1 MTMQIFGIRF
11 YLAEIISSFGT
22 VCLIPVAEMIQ
33 DDRDLLG
40 PLWLSSPPVFE
51 RPQWASK
58 QPRRASAVPLEQLD
72 ACSTERWR
80 VWPLPEMHKRGK
92 WAAFASRPLI

>member
-1 MTMQIFGIRF
+1 MIMQIFGIRF

-22 VCLIPVAEMIQ
+22 VCLKPVAEMIQ

-51 RPQWASK
+51 RPQWADSGRSGWNSIICHQSRFSGRK
-58 QPRRASAVPLEQLD
+58 LILCSAQGPWLSMARRWAGVP
-72 ACSTERWR
+72 
-80 VWPLPEMHKRGK
+80 
-92 WAAFASRPLI
+92 

>member
-1 MTMQIFGIRF
+1 MQIFDIRF

-22 VCLIPVAEMIQ
+22 VCLKPVAEMFQ

-51 RPQWASK
+51 RPQWVGSCRTAL
-58 QPRRASAVPLEQLD
+58 RLVSAVEAIL
-72 ACSTERWR
+72 AI
-80 VWPLPEMHKRGK
+80 
-92 WAAFASRPLI
+92 A

>member
-1 MTMQIFGIRF
+1 MQIFGIRF

-22 VCLIPVAEMIQ
+22 VCLKQVAEMIQ

-51 RPQWASK
+51 RPQWVGSC
-58 QPRRASAVPLEQLD
+58 RRALRLHFCRHVKF
-72 ACSTERWR
+72 ERILQAD
-80 VWPLPEMHKRGK
+80 VD
-92 WAAFASRPLI
+92 

>member
-22 VCLIPVAEMIQ
+22 VCLKPVAEMIQ

-51 RPQWASK
+51 RPQWVAK
-58 QPRRASAVPLEQLD
+58 
-72 ACSTERWR
+72 
-80 VWPLPEMHKRGK
+80 LPDG
-92 WAAFASRPLI
+92 FALSFQTLA